1 MHPGVLESVL
11 YFGTREWLNG
21 WVKPAFNKSWTDYPS
36 GRGNANFTAGFGGPG
51 NEGVDDPVA
60 VSKNKLCVG
69 YQESIKKV
77 LSYVSTVVQSL
88 QYMQEAID
96 RVDEGCL
103 FYESIDTNRPETFCI
118 LAKCLRPICLFYE
131 SIDTNRPETFCQ
143 DAIKAWDKAV
153 AVYVG
158 SLESATGTNFGT
170 GAYGVSIY
178 GLADKRCDEFETCG
192 PPKDPQDWSKPQPT
206 PDLERRDLAK
216 PAYTNMEVMSLFS
229 SGAYAAII
237 GASEIMH
244 QNSWRIYQKTGIPL
258 IQGVLRYAYKMSRA
272 EDAALR
278 RQDKYVGEG
287 ISFLM
292 GVLGRLWACSEKAAF
307 AVHRQMEVGGP
318 VAGTKAVT
326 FDLVRLAMECNYRC
340 MG

>member
-1 MHPGVLESVL
+1 MLEAEAYYNGNGGGGKGFYLQTIPEYRGSMHPGVVESWK
-11 YFGTREWLNG
+11 YFDTREWLNE
-21 WVKPAFNKSWTDYPS
+21 WNKKAFDKSWTDYPS

-51 NEGVDDPVA
+51 NEGLDDPVA
-60 VSKNKLCVG
+60 VSKGKLCVG

-103 FYESIDTNRPETFCI
+103 FYKTIDTNQ
-118 LAKCLRPICLFYE
+118 
-131 SIDTNRPETFCQ
+131 PETFCQ
-143 DAIKAWDKAV
+143 DAINAWDKAV

-192 PPKDPQDWSKPQPT
+192 PPKFPQEWKEPQPT

-216 PAYTNMEVMSLFS
+216 PAYSNMEVMSLFS

-237 GASEIMH
+237 GASEVMH
-244 QNSWRIYQKTGIPL
+244 QNSWRIYQKAGVPL
-258 IQGVLRYAYKMSRA
+258 IRKCLCNLPFIRNERDNYAIRY
-272 EDAALR
+272 LTT
-278 RQDKYVGEG
+278 
-287 ISFLM
+287 
-292 GVLGRLWACSEKAAF
+292 C
-307 AVHRQMEVGGP
+307 
-318 VAGTKAVT
+318 
-326 FDLVRLAMECNYRC
+326 
-340 MG
+340 

>member
-1 MHPGVLESVL
+1 M
-11 YFGTREWLNG
+11 
-21 WVKPAFNKSWTDYPS
+21 
-36 GRGNANFTAGFGGPG
+36 
-51 NEGVDDPVA
+51 DDPVA

-96 RVDEGCL
+96 RVDEG
-103 FYESIDTNRPETFCI
+103 
-118 LAKCLRPICLFYE
+118 CLFYE

-258 IQGVLRYAYKMSRA
+258 IRKCLCNLPFIRNERDNYVIRY
-272 EDAALR
+272 LTT
-278 RQDKYVGEG
+278 
-287 ISFLM
+287 
-292 GVLGRLWACSEKAAF
+292 C
-307 AVHRQMEVGGP
+307 
-318 VAGTKAVT
+318 
-326 FDLVRLAMECNYRC
+326 
-340 MG
+340 